1 MQKVFIVEDDQAI
14 IRALQIGLKKW
25 NYQTQIVTD
34 WQQVAAEILS
44 TQPDLVIMDIT
55 LPMYDGFFWTGK
67 LRESSQVPVIFLS
80 AAELDPNA
88 VRALAMGA
96 DDYLTK
102 PFSINV
108 LVSKIQAIF
117 RRMKINQNDINDLM
131 FEDYR
136 LNILTNNLKIGQ
148 KQVKLTPTEGVI
160 LKLLFL
166 NAGQVVSK
174 KTIMNE
180 LWQGGSFIDEGA
192 LNVNLSRLR
201 KKLAVVDL
209 ENRLVTERK
218 QGYRL
223 VEKDEK

>member
-1 MQKVFIVEDDQAI
+1 M
-14 IRALQIGLKKW
+14 
-25 NYQTQIVTD
+25 
-34 WQQVAAEILS
+34 
-44 TQPDLVIMDIT
+44 
-55 LPMYDGFFWTGK
+55 
-67 LRESSQVPVIFLS
+67 
-80 AAELDPNA
+80 
-88 VRALAMGA
+88 
-96 DDYLTK
+96 
-102 PFSINV
+102 
-108 LVSKIQAIF
+108 
-117 RRMKINQNDINDLM
+117 
-131 FEDYR
+131 
-136 LNILTNNLKIGQ
+136 
-148 KQVKLTPTEGVI
+148 
-160 LKLLFL
+160 KLLFL